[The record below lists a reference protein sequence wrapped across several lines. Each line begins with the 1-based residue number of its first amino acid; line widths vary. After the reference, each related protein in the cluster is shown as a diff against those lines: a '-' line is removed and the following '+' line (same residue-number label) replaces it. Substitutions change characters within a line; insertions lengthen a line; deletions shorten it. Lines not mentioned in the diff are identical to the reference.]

1 MQKSLR
7 AGTKRPSPWC
17 SLMLSEAL
25 PAQSWDLGDRG
36 CTGLWS
42 PGPGTLGPAWFSLVL
57 LCTVDPDTSHCGLFH
72 FLTNERYVAE
82 RHFHSQGTLGENVRS
97 HVFRG
102 NSVAAKCQKAFCLNF
117 STKNKT
123 HQWKNGT
130 WKTGLQMTFSI

>member
-36 CTGLWS
+36 RTGRRGAR
-42 PGPGTLGPAWFSLVL
+42 PSLVS
-57 LCTVDPDTSHCGLFH
+57 LCSVDADSSHCGLSH
-72 FLTNERYVAE
+72 FLTRERYVAE
-82 RHFHSQGTLGENVRS
+82 RHFHSQGTRGENVGS
-97 HVFRG
+97 HAFRG

-117 STKNKT
+117 STKPNKT
-123 HQWKNGT
+123 HQWGKNGT
-130 WKTGLQMTFSI
+130 WETGLQMTFSI

>member
-42 PGPGTLGPAWFSLVL
+42 PGLGARGPAWFSLVL

-82 RHFHSQGTLGENVRS
+82 RHFHSQGTLWGERQLTCVQRKFS
-97 HVFRG
+97 CSKVPE
-102 NSVAAKCQKAFCLNF
+102 SVLFKLF
-117 STKNKT
+117 NKKQNLPMEKRNLENRT
-123 HQWKNGT
+123 
-130 WKTGLQMTFSI
+130 SSDI

>member
-36 CTGLWS
+36 RAGGGPW
-42 PGPGTLGPAWFSLVL
+42 PGNARPSLVL
-57 LCTVDPDTSHCGLFH
+57 LCTVDADTSQCGLSR
-72 FLTNERYVAE
+72 FLTYGRYVAE
-82 RHFHSQGTLGENVRS
+82 RHFRSQGTRGGERQLTCIQRKFCCSQVPE
-97 HVFRG
+97 
-102 NSVAAKCQKAFCLNF
+102 SVLFKLCN
-117 STKNKT
+117 KNKT
-123 HQWKNGT
+123 PSMGKSGT

>member
-17 SLMLSEAL
+17 SLLLSEAL

-36 CTGLWS
+36 RAGGGPW
-42 PGPGTLGPAWFSLVL
+42 PGNARPSLVL
-57 LCTVDPDTSHCGLFH
+57 LCTVDADTSQCGLSR
-72 FLTNERYVAE
+72 FLTYGRYVAE
-82 RHFHSQGTLGENVRS
+82 RHFRSQGTRGENVSS
-97 HVFRG
+97 HAFRG

-117 STKNKT
+117 ATKTKP
-123 HQWKNGT
+123 HQWEKNGT

>member
-25 PAQSWDLGDRG
+25 PAQSWDLGDGG

-42 PGPGTLGPAWFSLVL
+42 PGPGALGPAWFSLVL

-82 RHFHSQGTLGENVRS
+82 RHFHSQGTLWGERQLTCVQRKFCCS
-97 HVFRG
+97 KVPE
-102 NSVAAKCQKAFCLNF
+102 SVLFKLFDKK
-117 STKNKT
+117 TKPTNGKT
-123 HQWKNGT
+123 ELGKQDFK
-130 WKTGLQMTFSI
+130 